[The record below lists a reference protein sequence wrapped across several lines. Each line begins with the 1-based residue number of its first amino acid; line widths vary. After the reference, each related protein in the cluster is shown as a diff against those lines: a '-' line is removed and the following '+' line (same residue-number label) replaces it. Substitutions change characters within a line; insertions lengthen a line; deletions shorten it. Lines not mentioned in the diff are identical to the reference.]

1 MTDDHDHKRLEEQVN
16 LVNLIKLICLC
27 ICLRFDGSLCWVIWD
42 RWEIFK
48 RNRKRDQA
56 AKTWSLN
63 NNEMKWN

>member
-1 MTDDHDHKRLEEQVN
+1 MTDDHDHKRLEDQVN

-48 RNRKRDQA
+48 RNGKRDQA
-56 AKTWSLN
+56 VKT
-63 NNEMKWN
+63 

>member
-1 MTDDHDHKRLEEQVN
+1 MTDDHDHKRLEDQVN

-48 RNRKRDQA
+48 RNGKGKGTKPLRPDPSTTMR
-56 AKTWSLN
+56 
-63 NNEMKWN
+63 